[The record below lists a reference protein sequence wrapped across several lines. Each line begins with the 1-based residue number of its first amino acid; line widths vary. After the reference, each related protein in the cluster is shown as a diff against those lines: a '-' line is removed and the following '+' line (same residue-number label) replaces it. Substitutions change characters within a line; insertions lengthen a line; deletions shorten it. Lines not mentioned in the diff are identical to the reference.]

1 MVLRLDSPRDQAT
14 QPGAP
19 TPELPAFSLTPP
31 LLYRRLG
38 DGGVLFNE
46 RTWKT
51 HILTP
56 AAAIIYE
63 ALTEQSDG
71 SPMPADQA
79 ITFLKGEL
87 EVDPTSPEIKQL
99 LAMLRQLRVIV

>member
-1 MVLRLDSPRDQAT
+1 MI
-14 QPGAP
+14 
-19 TPELPAFSLTPP
+19 PP
-31 LLYRRLG
+31 LIYKRLG

-63 ALTEQSDG
+63 ALTEQSEG
-71 SPMPADQA
+71 VPMPAEQA
-79 ITFLKGEL
+79 ITFLKKEL
-87 EVDPTSPEIKQL
+87 DVDPTSPEIKQL
-99 LAMLRQLRVIV
+99 LAMLRQLRVIGR

>member
-1 MVLRLDSPRDQAT
+1 MT
-14 QPGAP
+14 
-19 TPELPAFSLTPP
+19 LPLV
-31 LLYRRLG
+31 YRQLG
-38 DGGVLFNE
+38 NGGVLFNE

-63 ALTEQSDG
+63 ALTEQSEDV
-71 SPMPADQA
+71 PMPAEQA
-79 ITFLKGEL
+79 ITFLQKEL

>member
-1 MVLRLDSPRDQAT
+1 MTGLETD
-14 QPGAP
+14 
-19 TPELPAFSLTPP
+19 FSKTPP
-31 LLYRRLG
+31 LRYRRLG
-38 DGGVLFNE
+38 DGGVLFNP
-46 RTWKT
+46 RTWNT

-63 ALTEQSDG
+63 ALTEQSEDV
-71 SPMPADQA
+71 PMPAEQA

-87 EVDPTSPEIKQL
+87 DVDPTTPEIQQL

>member
-1 MVLRLDSPRDQAT
+1 MNPS
-14 QPGAP
+14 
-19 TPELPAFSLTPP
+19 

-46 RTWKT
+46 RTWNT

-63 ALTEQSDG
+63 ALAEQVNDAPIS
-71 SPMPADQA
+71 SEQA
-79 ITFLKGEL
+79 IRFLRTEL
-87 EVDPTSPEIKQL
+87 DVDPSAPEIKKL
-99 LAMLRQLRVIV
+99 LAMLRRLNLLE